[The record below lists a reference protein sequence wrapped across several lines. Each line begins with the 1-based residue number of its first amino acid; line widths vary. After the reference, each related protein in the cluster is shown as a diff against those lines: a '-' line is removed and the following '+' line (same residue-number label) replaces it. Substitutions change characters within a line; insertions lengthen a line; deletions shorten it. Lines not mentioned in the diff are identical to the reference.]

1 MADQHTPAIFPVSE
15 SELNHIFREAEGH
28 VADTPGNRQLLL
40 DVANDVLA
48 RLESDQYGNEW
59 SARLLTDGR
68 QAWTQTR
75 LGKIVNAGINAV
87 PRVFNP
93 NTGLK
98 KL

>member
-1 MADQHTPAIFPVSE
+1 MAERKTPAFFPISE
-15 SELNHIFREAEGH
+15 SEVNHIFPEAEGH
-28 VADTPGNRQLLL
+28 VADTEENRRLLM
-40 DVANDVLA
+40 DVANDDLA

-59 SARLLTDGR
+59 SARLLPDGS

-75 LGKIVNAGINAV
+75 LGKIVNGGINVV
-87 PRVFNP
+87 PRTFNP